1 MQDTLTNEHE
11 EQREAVNHLSALR
24 GDMPYKLHGVPVR
37 RMSLESLALLS
48 QVGSPYAA
56 AVNARLNGRT
66 PAPVEAGAHDLLLL
80 CWIHAAAP
88 DAVLEVCCSCV
99 PRYAAPAHRAAC
111 EWSRTLPTDFSLA
124 EVAAYITSELTAIGA
139 AAHEAKSP
147 YPAKKNGMSAA
158 PSPGSPSCREHSA
171 AATA

>member
-1 MQDTLTNEHE
+1 MQDTEA
-11 EQREAVNHLSALR
+11 QRDAVNHLSALR
-24 GDMPYKLHGVPVR
+24 GEMPYRIHGVPVR
-37 RMSLESLALLS
+37 RMSLETLALLS

-56 AVNARLNGRT
+56 AANARLNGRT
-66 PAPVEAGAHDLLLL
+66 PQQVEAGAHDLLLL
-80 CWIHAAAP
+80 CWIHAAQP

-111 EWSRTLPTDFSLA
+111 EWSRTLPPDFSLA
-124 EVAAYITSELTAIGA
+124 EVAAFITSELTAIGA

-147 YPAKKNGMSAA
+147 FHTKKNSTSDAD
-158 PSPGSPSCREHSA
+158 SPGSPSCREHSA

>member
-1 MQDTLTNEHE
+1 MNDQE

-24 GDMPYKLHGVPVR
+24 GEMPYTIHGVPVR

-56 AVNARLNGRT
+56 AANARLNGRI
-66 PAPVEAGAHDLLLL
+66 PGAVEAGAHDLLLL
-80 CWIHAAAP
+80 CWIHSAQP

-111 EWSRTLPTDFSLA
+111 EWSRTLPPDFSLA

-147 YPAKKNGMSAA
+147 FRSKKNSTSDAD
-158 PSPGSPSCREHSA
+158 SHGSPSCREHSA